1 MGKCTN
7 YPLLEMLHIQYDTM
21 TQFKDVSI
29 LFTPIGLLSGIFLE
43 INTICCLYWNL
54 LSLYT
59 KAMQLYRPLLRN
71 VWLKKKIKIN
81 YIIPFREKSTH
92 RNHYL
97 MCPKHF

>member
-7 YPLLEMLHIQYDTM
+7 YPLLEMSHIQYDTM

-54 LSLYT
+54 FGLYT

-71 VWLKKKIKIN
+71 VWLKKENKNKL
-81 YIIPFREKSTH
+81 YYPF
-92 RNHYL
+92 
-97 MCPKHF
+97 